1 MTPATVPVVM
11 ALEGTGVRR
20 VMASQEEVLR
30 VCIKGTVV
38 EDFMQTEEEEED
50 SMEAVVM
57 HHKDGVTMAPIGS
70 LMSWGSKVC
79 LSQSLTRKEA
89 WGTQRCRNIK

>member
-20 VMASQEEVLR
+20 VMPSQEEVLR
-30 VCIKGTVV
+30 VCIKGMVV
-38 EDFMQTEEEEED
+38 EDFMQTEEEED
-50 SMEAVVM
+50 SMEVVVM
-57 HHKDGVTMAPIGS
+57 HHKDGVIMAPIGS
-70 LMSWGSKVC
+70 LMSGGSKVC

>member
-20 VMASQEEVLR
+20 VMPSQEEVLR
-30 VCIKGTVV
+30 VCIKGMVV
-38 EDFMQTEEEEED
+38 EDFMQTEEEED

-57 HHKDGVTMAPIGS
+57 HHKDGVTMAPRGS
-70 LMSWGSKVC
+70 LMSGGSKVC

>member
-20 VMASQEEVLR
+20 VMPSQEEVLR
-30 VCIKGTVV
+30 VCIKGMVV
-38 EDFMQTEEEEED
+38 EDFMQTEEEED